1 MTEIVSGK
9 YFTETDYDLTEE
21 PRNASL
27 MTTGNGYLGVRGSL
41 EEFGSTRIQGFYIR
55 GILDEI
61 VEIVQPF
68 CDNVYIKKYYFDEQE
83 LNRFEKQD
91 SCINIADFLFVRFRI
106 GDKVFYPW
114 EGKIVSWRRKLDFS
128 REILSREV
136 VWENEGKK
144 TRFTFERFASYE
156 NEHLYCMR
164 ATAEPLDHEEPV
176 TILSGIDTEVRTNGQ
191 KIVRE
196 IGSDLDGEKIVYR
209 VQTGEKYAFRVTL
222 GVQSSFF
229 ADGVRCSGA
238 VTVRS
243 EGKIY
248 SECAMPNAQKY
259 TVEKLIGVYTS
270 RDGLDAE
277 TELDR
282 VLSCGMG
289 YEQLRAAHLVKWREC
304 FSLFDVSIQGDEKAD
319 GGLRFA
325 NYHTLISA
333 ELHDDVHGLSAKSLS
348 GEKYNMFVW
357 WDCEI
362 YQLKP
367 FIRLMPQVA
376 RNVLQYR
383 YRQLPDARKNAQANG
398 YSGAMYPFIASI
410 DGKEYSWKY
419 ARHPFLQHHITSDVG
434 YGVLDYYANTLDEDF
449 MERCGA
455 EMLIE
460 ICRFWRSRAV
470 KRGNRFEIL
479 RVTGTDEHHPY
490 VDNDAYTNY
499 TVKLVVERALSV
511 MKNRYGRVKE
521 NLNFS
526 AEEEEDLNEFTAAVY
541 LPSEQGLIPQFDGYF
556 SLSRTLDIEGCG
568 TGTGFQMKQS
578 GLYHKSQVIKQP
590 DVAMLYSFIDFDEPL
605 GGLNAN
611 WDYYERMCETSSSLT
626 YPVHAICSAK
636 AGRMLSFLQYFYD
649 TVTVDMADLQHSA
662 WQGVHA
668 GCLAGAW
675 YAIYGGLC
683 GINAQVKRLS
693 FDPVCMP
700 LWKEVKFH
708 FFYQGK
714 KIAVTLSCDSLTL
727 KCDSDL
733 DIYVYG
739 TKYRLNRGKSRS
751 FSVRKLM

>member
-1 MTEIVSGK
+1 MTKISGGK
-9 YFTETDYDLTEE
+9 FFTETQYELTEE

-27 MTTGNGYLGVRGSL
+27 MTTGNGYMGVRGSL
-41 EEFGSTRIQGFYIR
+41 EEFGSTRIQGFYVR

-68 CDNVYIKKYYFDEQE
+68 CDNAYIKKYYFDEQE

-106 GDKVFYPW
+106 GEQIFYPW
-114 EGKIVSWRRKLDFS
+114 EGKIVSWRRRLDFS
-128 REILSREV
+128 REILFREV
-136 VWENEGKK
+136 VWESAGNR
-144 TRFTFERFASYE
+144 TRFTFERFASYD
-156 NEHLYCMR
+156 NEHLYCIR
-164 ATAEPLDHEEPV
+164 ATAQPLNHNLPV
-176 TILSGIDTEVRTNGQ
+176 AILSGIDTQVRTNGQ
-191 KIVRE
+191 KIARE
-196 IGSDLDGEKIVYR
+196 AGKKFDGETIIYR
-209 VQTGEKYAFRVTL
+209 VQTGQKYAFQVLL
-222 GVQSSFF
+222 GVQNAFF
-229 ADGVRCSGA
+229 ADGMRCGGA
-238 VTVRS
+238 S
-243 EGKIY
+243 AEEADGKIY
-248 SECAMPNAQKY
+248 SVCTMPRANRY

-270 RDGLDAE
+270 RDGLDMD
-277 TELDR
+277 TELGR
-282 VLSCGMG
+282 TLVGG
-289 YEQLRAAHLVKWREC
+289 KRYEELRAAHLEKWQEC
-304 FSLFDVSIQGDEKAD
+304 FSLFDVTVKGDEKAD

-383 YRQLPDARKNAQANG
+383 YRQLPDARSNAREHG
-398 YSGAMYPFIASI
+398 YCGAMYPFIASI

-434 YGVLDYYANTLDEDF
+434 YGILDYYANTLDEEF
-449 MERCGA
+449 MERYGA

-470 KRGNRFEIL
+470 KRGARYEIL

-499 TVKLVVERALSV
+499 TVNLVVTRALAAT
-511 MKNRYGRVKE
+511 KGKYEAVKE
-521 NLNFS
+521 KLNFS
-526 AEEEEDLNEFTAAVY
+526 REEEEDIQAFAAAIY
-541 LPSEQGLIPQFDGYF
+541 LPLEQGLIPQFDGYF
-556 SLSRTLDIEGCG
+556 SLGRTLDVEGSG

-590 DVAMLYSFIDFDEPL
+590 DVAMLYSMIDFDEPL
-605 GGLNAN
+605 GGINAN

-636 AGRMLSFLQYFYD
+636 TGRMLSFLQYFYD
-649 TVTVDMADLQHSA
+649 TVTVDIADLQNSA

-675 YAIYGGLC
+675 YAIYGGLF
-683 GINAQVKRLS
+683 GVNAQAGFIS
-693 FDPVCMP
+693 FAPRRMP
-700 LWKEVKFH
+700 LWREVTFS

-714 KIAVTLSCDSLTL
+714 KITASLAGDRMRL
-727 KCDSDL
+727 VCGEDL
-733 DIYVYG
+733 TVFIYDKQVRL
-739 TKYRLNRGKSRS
+739 TKNKKRS
-751 FSVRKLM
+751 FPVRE